1 MVNRWGGNSI
11 QWVSHAWKDNGI
23 FIISFHALIICPFT
37 PWSWQ
42 QFALIH
48 TLQTWS
54 ADHTAGRTCQA
65 FPSELPIYYDIC
77 MDLAFWC
84 CVGSA
89 GWWWWERARERCN
102 KMGSCFNWGISIG
115 YRSGSSA
122 PLSAIL
128 CSVVCRKSLCTSASL
143 LPELQNLNCFVQWK
157 QNMSEGLLLIGVL
170 LMENLQKFHSLCESF
185 RVTQIA

>member
-1 MVNRWGGNSI
+1 MVNLWGGKSI
-11 QWVSHAWKDNGI
+11 QWVLHAWKDNGI
-23 FIISFHALIICPFT
+23 FIISFHALIIRPFA

-65 FPSELPIYYDIC
+65 FPSELPIYCDIC

-89 GWWWWERARERCN
+89 GWCWWEGGTECCN
-102 KMGSCFNWGISIG
+102 KLGSWLNWRISIG
-115 YRSGSSA
+115 CRPGSFASFFCYVVLYCLREKSMHLCISLA
-122 PLSAIL
+122 WIAVFIL
-128 CSVVCRKSLCTSASL
+128 L
-143 LPELQNLNCFVQWK
+143 F
-157 QNMSEGLLLIGVL
+157 SEAWEYVGKTG
-170 LMENLQKFHSLCESF
+170 C
-185 RVTQIA
+185 